1 MFRWKTARK
10 SRIVRTTK
18 WNWNKTV

>member
-1 MFRWKTARK
+1 MPDKNIRYKV
-10 SRIVRTTK
+10 VRTTK